1 MPTKAEERAR
11 LTDLLKKQK
20 KQIQRKK
27 RHEKGSPKRKAAA
40 IKAHR
45 LKGKIAAVRERIA
58 ALNASRSGADK
69 AVGWFMSQQG
79 VAEHP
84 DGSNW
89 GHPVQDWIQ
98 YTGYSSPVPWCGC
111 GAAVAVVR
119 EGGAKIPTR
128 IHLGYT
134 GNIESD
140 ARANRNGLKEVAWAN
155 GKKGDIVVFSFGHIA
170 VLREDIHPGFST
182 CQTIEANTSPLSS
195 GSQAD
200 GGTIAA
206 KTRNRSDV
214 TVVAR
219 PAYS

>member
-1 MPTKAEERAR
+1 MSKADEKAR
-11 LTDLLKKQK
+11 LTELLLKQK
-20 KQIQRKK
+20 KQIARKK
-27 RHEKGSPKRKAAA
+27 KAGKGSARRKIAAT
-40 IKAHR
+40 KAHR
-45 LKGKIAAVRERIA
+45 MAGKIAAVRERIA
-58 ALNASRSGADK
+58 ALNAKRSGADK

-89 GHPVQDWIQ
+89 GHPVQDWIT

-119 EGGAKIPTR
+119 EGGANIPTR

-134 GNIESD
+134 GTIESD
-140 ARANRNGLKEVAWAN
+140 ARENKNGLKAVPWEK
-155 GKKGDIVVFSFGHIA
+155 GRKGDIVVFSFGHIA
-170 VLREDIHPGFST
+170 VLREDNHPGIST
-182 CQTIEANTSPLSS
+182 CNTIEANTSPLRS

-214 TVVAR
+214 TVIAR
-219 PAYS
+219 PAY